1 MYSSVQ
7 SMIFQMAKN
16 VLYAPN
22 ILQNRILDEIGLI
35 IVVLGVA
42 AAVIHFAIRH
52 VRPPV
57 KEEH

>member
-7 SMIFQMAKN
+7 YVILQILTN

-22 ILQNRILDEIGLI
+22 IWQNRILDELGLI
-35 IVVLGVA
+35 IVILGVA
-42 AAVIHFAIRH
+42 AAGIHFAIRH

-57 KEEH
+57 KEAH

>member
-7 SMIFQMAKN
+7 YLILQILTN

-22 ILQNRILDEIGLI
+22 IWQNRILDEIGLI
-35 IVVLGVA
+35 IVILGVA
-42 AAVIHFAIRH
+42 AAGIHFAIRR

-57 KEEH
+57 KEAH